1 MVGINLQEGELL
13 PMDRRVI
20 SPERC
25 EDLAADDNEALRLDI
40 NRASFIVKKRNL
52 AVAKSYKL
60 GSLWLMLDPLLH
72 SLVYLFV
79 FTVIRYRTNP
89 GSVMIG
95 LALIRG
101 LQQCLVYGAT
111 SNMDFTAGIKIE
123 RIRSRAIIFSE
134 ILHIGNISFHLSIGT
149 VLVVLFL
156 DASYWIIPL
165 FPIICVMNGL
175 VWYSLG
181 RVMSPLVKGIPDFKN
196 VVSYIAMLMFFVSP
210 ALYPLDQTEG
220 FHRTFCLYNPFT
232 FFSEPARAIAFGEE
246 GFGLLDMQITAMVS
260 LLLIVSFF
268 YGLALIDKQRWRY
281 STWE

>member
-1 MVGINLQEGELL
+1 MNL
-13 PMDRRVI
+13 DRRI
-20 SPERC
+20 ITPRSC
-25 EDLAADDNEALRLDI
+25 EDIPADNRDALILDFK
-40 NRASFIVKKRNL
+40 RASFIVKKRNL

-79 FTVIRYRTNP
+79 FTVIRYRTSP
-89 GSVMIG
+89 GTVMLG

-111 SNMDFTAGIKIE
+111 SNLDFTAGIKIE
-123 RIRSRAIIFSE
+123 RIRSRAIALSE
-134 ILHIGNISFHLSIGT
+134 VLHIGNISFHLSIGT
-149 VLVVLFL
+149 VLVVLLL
-156 DASYWIIPL
+156 DASLWIIPF
-165 FPIICVMNGL
+165 FPIICILNGL

-181 RVMSPLVKGIPDFKN
+181 RVISPLVKRIPDFKN
-196 VVSYIAMLMFFVSP
+196 VVTYISMLMFFVSP

-232 FFSEPARAIAFGEE
+232 YFSEPARAIAFGEE
-246 GFGLLDMQITAMVS
+246 GFKLLNLEIVAFIGTF
-260 LLLIVSFF
+260 LLFSFT
-268 YGLALIDKQRWRY
+268 YGLILIDKQRWRY